1 MNKNAKQIRERFLH
15 HLETEKRF
23 STNTVLNY
31 RKDLKSLEKYCLD
44 QKITTWRNLKTHHV
58 RIYTAKIFSR
68 GLGPRSIQRR
78 LSGIRSFMNYLL
90 REGLIKKNPASDVKT
105 PKAPKRLPNV
115 LDIDQI
121 NQLLNIKET
130 NPISLRD
137 KAILELLYSSGLRLS
152 ELVNLNPIDL
162 NLKDKSLMVTGKGGK
177 TRLVPIGQQ
186 AIEAVKQW
194 LDVRSQLAKIDEEAL
209 FVSTK
214 GGRLGQRAI
223 QARITHWGK
232 KNGIQQG
239 VYPHLLR
246 HSFATHLLEASG
258 DLRAVQELL
267 GHKDISTTQIY
278 THLDF
283 QHLAET
289 YDKAHPRSGKND
301 NRK

>member
-1 MNKNAKQIRERFLH
+1 MNKNAEQIRENFLH

-23 STNTVLNY
+23 SANTVSSY
-31 RKDLKSLEKYCLD
+31 RRDLESLEKYCLD
-44 QKITTWRNLKTHHV
+44 QKITAWQHLKTHHL
-58 RIYTAKIFSR
+58 RTYTAKIFSR

-90 REGLIKKNPASDVKT
+90 RESLIKSNPASGVKT

-115 LDIDQI
+115 LDVDQI
-121 NQLLNIKET
+121 NQLLNIRET
-130 NPISLRD
+130 SPISLRD

-162 NLKDKSLMVTGKGGK
+162 NLKDKSLMVMGKGGK
-177 TRLVPIGQQ
+177 TRFVPIGQK
-186 AIEAVKQW
+186 AIEAVNQW
-194 LDVRSQLAKIDEEAL
+194 LDVRSKLAKINEEAL
-209 FVSTK
+209 FVGTK
-214 GGRLGQRAI
+214 GVRLGQRAI

-267 GHKDISTTQIY
+267 GHKDISSTQIY

-289 YDKAHPRSGKND
+289 YDKAHPRSGK
-301 NRK
+301 K

>member
-1 MNKNAKQIRERFLH
+1 MNKNAKQIRENFLH

-23 STNTVLNY
+23 SANTVSSY
-31 RKDLKSLEKYCLD
+31 RRDLESLEKYCLD
-44 QKITTWRNLKTHHV
+44 QKITAWRHLKTHHL
-58 RIYTAKIFSR
+58 RTYTAKIFSR

-90 REGLIKKNPASDVKT
+90 RESLIKSNPASGVKT

-115 LDIDQI
+115 LDVDQI
-121 NQLLNIKET
+121 NQLLNIRET
-130 NPISLRD
+130 SPISLRD

-162 NLKDKSLMVTGKGGK
+162 NLKDKSLMVMGKGGK
-177 TRLVPIGQQ
+177 TRFVPIGQK
-186 AIEAVKQW
+186 AIEAVNQW
-194 LDVRSQLAKIDEEAL
+194 LDVRSKLAKINEEAL
-209 FVSTK
+209 FVGTK
-214 GGRLGQRAI
+214 GVRLGQRAI

-267 GHKDISTTQIY
+267 GHKDISSTQIY

-289 YDKAHPRSGKND
+289 YDKAHPRSGK
-301 NRK
+301 K

>member
-1 MNKNAKQIRERFLH
+1 MNKNAEQIRENFLH

-23 STNTVLNY
+23 SANTVASY
-31 RKDLKSLEKYCLD
+31 RRDLESLEKYCLD
-44 QKITTWRNLKTHHV
+44 QKITVWRNLKTHHL
-58 RIYTAKIFSR
+58 RTYTAKIFSR

-90 REGLIKKNPASDVKT
+90 REGLIKSNPASGVKT

-115 LDIDQI
+115 LDVDQI
-121 NQLLNIKET
+121 NQLLNIRET
-130 NPISLRD
+130 SPTSLRD

-162 NLKDKSLMVTGKGGK
+162 NLKDKSLMVMGKGGK
-177 TRLVPIGQQ
+177 TRLVPIGQK
-186 AIEAVKQW
+186 AIEAVNQW
-194 LDVRSQLAKIDEEAL
+194 LDVRSKLAKTDEEAL
-209 FVSTK
+209 FVGTK
-214 GGRLGQRAI
+214 GVRLGQRAI

-267 GHKDISTTQIY
+267 GHKDISSTQIY

-289 YDKAHPRSGKND
+289 YDKAHPRSGK
-301 NRK
+301 K

>member
-1 MNKNAKQIRERFLH
+1 MNKNAQEIRDSFLR

-23 STNTVLNY
+23 SENTVLSY
-31 RKDLKSLEKYCLD
+31 RKDLESLEKYCLD
-44 QKITTWRNLKTHHV
+44 QKIMAWRNLKTHHI
-58 RIYTAKIFSR
+58 RTYTAKIFSR

-90 REGLIKKNPASDVKT
+90 REGLIKTNPATGVKT

-115 LDIDQI
+115 LDVDQI
-121 NQLLNIKET
+121 NQLLNITET

-162 NLKDKSLMVTGKGGK
+162 NLKDRSLMVTGKGSK
-177 TRLVPIGQQ
+177 TRLVPIGKK
-186 AIEAVKQW
+186 AIEAISQW
-194 LDVRSQLAKIDEEAL
+194 LAVRNQLAKIDEEAL
-209 FVSTK
+209 FVGTK
-214 GGRLGQRAI
+214 GDRLGQRAI

-289 YDKAHPRSGKND
+289 YDKAHPRSGK
-301 NRK
+301 K

>member
-1 MNKNAKQIRERFLH
+1 MNKNAEQIRENFLH

-23 STNTVLNY
+23 SANTVASY
-31 RKDLKSLEKYCLD
+31 RRDLESLEKYCLD
-44 QKITTWRNLKTHHV
+44 QKITVWRNLKTHHL
-58 RIYTAKIFSR
+58 RTYTAKIFRR

-90 REGLIKKNPASDVKT
+90 REGLIKSNPASGIKT

-115 LDIDQI
+115 LDVDQI
-121 NQLLNIKET
+121 NQLLNIRET
-130 NPISLRD
+130 NPVSLRD

-162 NLKDKSLMVTGKGGK
+162 NLKDKSLMVMGKGGK
-177 TRLVPIGQQ
+177 TRLVPIGQK
-186 AIEAVKQW
+186 AIEAVNQW
-194 LDVRSQLAKIDEEAL
+194 LDVRSKLAKTDEEAL
-209 FVSTK
+209 FVGTK
-214 GGRLGQRAI
+214 GVRLGQRAI
-223 QARITHWGK
+223 QARISHWGK

-267 GHKDISTTQIY
+267 GHKDISSTQIY

-289 YDKAHPRSGKND
+289 YDKAHPRSGK
-301 NRK
+301 K

>member
-1 MNKNAKQIRERFLH
+1 
-15 HLETEKRF
+15 
-23 STNTVLNY
+23 
-31 RKDLKSLEKYCLD
+31 
-44 QKITTWRNLKTHHV
+44 
-58 RIYTAKIFSR
+58 
-68 GLGPRSIQRR
+68 
-78 LSGIRSFMNYLL
+78 MNYLL
-90 REGLIKKNPASDVKT
+90 REGLIKSNPASGIKT

-115 LDIDQI
+115 LDVDQI
-121 NQLLNIKET
+121 NQLLNIQET

-137 KAILELLYSSGLRLS
+137 KAIVELLYSSGLRLT

-162 NLKDKSLMVTGKGGK
+162 NLKDKSLMVMGKGGK
-177 TRLVPIGQQ
+177 TRMVPIGQK
-186 AIEAVKQW
+186 AIEAVNQW
-194 LDVRSQLAKIDEEAL
+194 LDVRSQLAKTDEEAL
-209 FVSTK
+209 FVGSK
-214 GGRLGQRAI
+214 GVRLGQRAI

-289 YDKAHPRSGKND
+289 YDKAHPRSGK
-301 NRK
+301 K

>member
-1 MNKNAKQIRERFLH
+1 MNKNAQEIRDSFLR

-23 STNTVLNY
+23 SENTVLSY
-31 RKDLKSLEKYCLD
+31 RKDLESLEKYCLD
-44 QKITTWRNLKTHHV
+44 QKITAWRNLKTHHI
-58 RIYTAKIFSR
+58 RTYTAKIFSR

-90 REGLIKKNPASDVKT
+90 REGLIKTNPATGVKT

-115 LDIDQI
+115 LDVDQI
-121 NQLLNIKET
+121 NQLLNITET

-162 NLKDKSLMVTGKGGK
+162 NLKDRSLMVTGKGGK
-177 TRLVPIGQQ
+177 TRLLPIGKK
-186 AIEAVKQW
+186 AIEAISQW
-194 LDVRSQLAKIDEEAL
+194 LAVRNQLAKIDEEAL
-209 FVSTK
+209 FVGTK
-214 GGRLGQRAI
+214 GDRLGQRAI

-289 YDKAHPRSGKND
+289 YDKAHPRSGK
-301 NRK
+301 K

>member
-1 MNKNAKQIRERFLH
+1 MNKNAEQIRENFLH

-23 STNTVLNY
+23 SANTVASY
-31 RKDLKSLEKYCLD
+31 RRDLESLEKYCLD
-44 QKITTWRNLKTHHV
+44 QKITVWRNLKTHHL
-58 RIYTAKIFSR
+58 RTYTAKIFSR

-90 REGLIKKNPASDVKT
+90 REGLIKSNPASGIIT

-115 LDIDQI
+115 LDVDQI
-121 NQLLNIKET
+121 NQLLNIRET
-130 NPISLRD
+130 SPTSLRD

-162 NLKDKSLMVTGKGGK
+162 NLKDKSLMVMGKGGK
-177 TRLVPIGQQ
+177 TRLVPIGQK
-186 AIEAVKQW
+186 AIEAVNQW
-194 LDVRSQLAKIDEEAL
+194 LDVRSKLAKTDEEAL
-209 FVSTK
+209 FVGTK
-214 GGRLGQRAI
+214 GERMGQRAI

-267 GHKDISTTQIY
+267 GHKDISSTQIY

-289 YDKAHPRSGKND
+289 YDKAHPRSGK
-301 NRK
+301 K

>member
-1 MNKNAKQIRERFLH
+1 MNKKAEQIRENFLH

-23 STNTVLNY
+23 SANTVASY
-31 RKDLKSLEKYCLD
+31 RRDLESLEKYCLD
-44 QKITTWRNLKTHHV
+44 QKITVWRNLKTHHL
-58 RIYTAKIFSR
+58 RTYTAKIFRR

-90 REGLIKKNPASDVKT
+90 REGLIKFNPASGVKT

-115 LDIDQI
+115 LDVDQI
-121 NQLLNIKET
+121 NQLLNIRET
-130 NPISLRD
+130 NPVSLRD

-162 NLKDKSLMVTGKGGK
+162 NLKDKSLMVMGKGGK
-177 TRLVPIGQQ
+177 TRLVPIGQK
-186 AIEAVKQW
+186 AIEAVNQW
-194 LDVRSQLAKIDEEAL
+194 LDVRSKLAKTDEEAL
-209 FVSTK
+209 FVGTK
-214 GGRLGQRAI
+214 GVRLGQRAI
-223 QARITHWGK
+223 QARISHWGK

-267 GHKDISTTQIY
+267 GHKDISSTQIY

-289 YDKAHPRSGKND
+289 YDKAHPRSGK
-301 NRK
+301 K

>member
-1 MNKNAKQIRERFLH
+1 MNKNAEQMRENFLH
-15 HLETEKRF
+15 HLEAEKRF
-23 STNTVLNY
+23 SANTVSSY
-31 RKDLKSLEKYCLD
+31 RQDLESLEKYCLD
-44 QKITTWRNLKTHHV
+44 QKIIAWRKLKTHHL
-58 RIYTAKIFSR
+58 RTYTAKIFSR

-90 REGLIKKNPASDVKT
+90 REGLIKSNPASGIKT

-115 LDIDQI
+115 LDVDQI
-121 NQLLNIKET
+121 NQLLNIQET
-130 NPISLRD
+130 NPISIRD
-137 KAILELLYSSGLRLS
+137 KAILELLYSSGLRLT

-162 NLKDKSLMVTGKGGK
+162 NLKDKSLMVMGKGRK
-177 TRLVPIGQQ
+177 TRMVPIGQK
-186 AIEAVKQW
+186 AIEAVNQW
-194 LDVRSQLAKIDEEAL
+194 LDVRSQLAKTDEEAL
-209 FVSTK
+209 FVGSK
-214 GGRLGQRAI
+214 GVRLGQRAI
-223 QARITHWGK
+223 QARIRHWGK
-232 KNGIQQG
+232 KNGIQQS

-289 YDKAHPRSGKND
+289 YDKAHPRSGK
-301 NRK
+301 K

>member
-1 MNKNAKQIRERFLH
+1 MNKNAEQMRENFLH
-15 HLETEKRF
+15 HLEAEKRF
-23 STNTVLNY
+23 SANTVSSY
-31 RKDLKSLEKYCLD
+31 RKDLESLEKYCLD
-44 QKITTWRNLKTHHV
+44 QKITAWRKLRTHHL
-58 RIYTAKIFSR
+58 RTYAAKIFSR

-90 REGLIKKNPASDVKT
+90 REGLIKSNPASGIKT

-115 LDIDQI
+115 L
-121 NQLLNIKET
+121 LLNIPET
-130 NPISLRD
+130 NPISIRD
-137 KAILELLYSSGLRLS
+137 KAILELLYSSGLRLT

-162 NLKDKSLMVTGKGGK
+162 NLKDKSLMVMGKGGK
-177 TRLVPIGQQ
+177 TRMVPIGQK
-186 AIEAVKQW
+186 AIEAVNQW

-209 FVSTK
+209 FVGST
-214 GGRLGQRAI
+214 GARLGQRAI

-232 KNGIQQG
+232 KNGIQQS

-289 YDKAHPRSGKND
+289 YNKAHPRSGK
-301 NRK
+301 K

>member
-1 MNKNAKQIRERFLH
+1 MDKSAEQVRENFLH

-23 STNTVLNY
+23 SANTVSSY
-31 RKDLKSLEKYCLD
+31 RRDLESLEKYCLD
-44 QKITTWRNLKTHHV
+44 KKITAWKNLKTHHL
-58 RIYTAKIFSR
+58 RTYSAKIFSR

-90 REGLIKKNPASDVKT
+90 REGLIKSNPASGVKT
-105 PKAPKRLPNV
+105 PKAPKNLPNV
-115 LDIDQI
+115 LDVDQI
-121 NQLLNIKET
+121 NQLLNIRET
-130 NPISLRD
+130 NPVSLRD

-162 NLKDKSLMVTGKGGK
+162 NLKDKSLMVMGKGGK
-177 TRLVPIGQQ
+177 TRLVPIGQK
-186 AIEAVKQW
+186 AIEAVNQW
-194 LDVRSQLAKIDEEAL
+194 LDVRGQLAKTDEEAL
-209 FVSTK
+209 FVGIK
-214 GGRLGQRAI
+214 GVRLGQRAI

-267 GHKDISTTQIY
+267 GHKDISSTQIY

-289 YDKAHPRSGKND
+289 YDKAHPRSGK
-301 NRK
+301 K

>member
-1 MNKNAKQIRERFLH
+1 MNKNAEQIRENFLH

-23 STNTVLNY
+23 SSNTVSSY
-31 RKDLKSLEKYCLD
+31 RRDLESLEKYCLD
-44 QKITTWRNLKTHHV
+44 QKITVWSNLKTHHL
-58 RIYTAKIFSR
+58 RTYTAKIFSR

-90 REGLIKKNPASDVKT
+90 REGLIKSNPASDVKT
-105 PKAPKRLPNV
+105 PKAPKRLPHV

-121 NQLLNIKET
+121 NKLLNIRDT
-130 NPISLRD
+130 SSISLRD

-162 NLKDKSLMVTGKGGK
+162 NLKDKSLMVMGKGGK
-177 TRLVPIGQQ
+177 ARLVPIGQK
-186 AIEAVKQW
+186 AIEAVNQW
-194 LDVRSQLAKIDEEAL
+194 LNVRDQLAKTDEEAL
-209 FVSTK
+209 FVGTK
-214 GGRLGQRAI
+214 GVRLGQRAI

-267 GHKDISTTQIY
+267 GHKDISSTQIY

-283 QHLAET
+283 QHLSET
-289 YDKAHPRSGKND
+289 YDKAHPRSGK
-301 NRK
+301 K

>member
-1 MNKNAKQIRERFLH
+1 MNKNAEQIRENFLH

-23 STNTVLNY
+23 SANTVASY
-31 RKDLKSLEKYCLD
+31 RRDLESLEKYCLD
-44 QKITTWRNLKTHHV
+44 QKITVWRKLKTHHL
-58 RIYTAKIFSR
+58 RTYTAKIFSR

-90 REGLIKKNPASDVKT
+90 REGLIKSNPASGIKT

-115 LDIDQI
+115 LDVDQI
-121 NQLLNIKET
+121 NQLLNIRET
-130 NPISLRD
+130 SPTSLRD

-162 NLKDKSLMVTGKGGK
+162 NLKDKSLMVMGKGGK
-177 TRLVPIGQQ
+177 TRLVPIGQK
-186 AIEAVKQW
+186 AIEAVNQW
-194 LDVRSQLAKIDEEAL
+194 LDVRSKLAKTDEEAL
-209 FVSTK
+209 FVGTK
-214 GGRLGQRAI
+214 GVRLGQRAI

-267 GHKDISTTQIY
+267 GHKDISSTQIY

-289 YDKAHPRSGKND
+289 YDKAHPRSGK
-301 NRK
+301 K

>member
-1 MNKNAKQIRERFLH
+1 MNKNAEQIRDNFIR

-23 STNTVLNY
+23 STNTILSY
-31 RKDLKSLEKYCLD
+31 RKDLESLERYCLD
-44 QKITTWRNLKTHHV
+44 QKINSWRDLKTHHL
-58 RIYTAKIFSR
+58 RTYAAKIFSR

-90 REGLIKKNPASDVKT
+90 RESLIKTNPASGVKT

-115 LDIDQI
+115 LDVDQI

-177 TRLVPIGQQ
+177 TRLIPIGQK
-186 AIEAVKQW
+186 AIEAINQW
-194 LDVRSQLAKIDEEAL
+194 IDVRSQLAKTDEEAL
-209 FVSTK
+209 FVGTK
-214 GGRLGQRAI
+214 GDRLGQRAI

-232 KNGIQQG
+232 KNGIQQS

-283 QHLAET
+283 QHLAKT

>member
-1 MNKNAKQIRERFLH
+1 MNKNAKEIRDSFLH

-23 STNTVLNY
+23 SENTVLSY
-31 RKDLKSLEKYCLD
+31 RKDLESLEKYCLD
-44 QKITTWRNLKTHHV
+44 KKITAWRNLKTHHI
-58 RIYTAKIFSR
+58 RSYAAKIFSR

-90 REGLIKKNPASDVKT
+90 REGLIKTNPANDVKT

-115 LDIDQI
+115 LDVDQI
-121 NQLLNIKET
+121 NQLLNITET

-162 NLKDKSLMVTGKGGK
+162 NLKDKSLMVMGKGGK
-177 TRLVPIGQQ
+177 TRLVPIGQK
-186 AIEAVKQW
+186 AIEAVNQW
-194 LDVRSQLAKIDEEAL
+194 LDVRSKLAKTDEEAL
-209 FVSTK
+209 FVGTK
-214 GGRLGQRAI
+214 GVRLGQRAI

-258 DLRAVQELL
+258 D
-267 GHKDISTTQIY
+267 
-278 THLDF
+278 
-283 QHLAET
+283 
-289 YDKAHPRSGKND
+289 
-301 NRK
+301 

>member
-1 MNKNAKQIRERFLH
+1 MNKNAQEIRDSFLR

-23 STNTVLNY
+23 SENTVLSY
-31 RKDLKSLEKYCLD
+31 RKDLESLEKYCLD
-44 QKITTWRNLKTHHV
+44 QKIMAWRNLKTHHI
-58 RIYTAKIFSR
+58 RTYAAKIFSR

-90 REGLIKKNPASDVKT
+90 REGLIKTNPANDVKT

-115 LDIDQI
+115 LDVDQI
-121 NQLLNIKET
+121 NQLLNITET

-162 NLKDKSLMVTGKGGK
+162 NLKDKSLMVTGKSRK
-177 TRLVPIGQQ
+177 TRLIPIGKK
-186 AIEAVKQW
+186 AIKAISRW
-194 LDVRSQLAKIDEEAL
+194 LAVRSQLAKIDEEAL
-209 FVSTK
+209 FVGTK
-214 GGRLGQRAI
+214 GDRLGQRAI

-289 YDKAHPRSGKND
+289 YDKAHPRSGK
-301 NRK
+301 K

>member
-1 MNKNAKQIRERFLH
+1 MNKNAQEIRDSFLR

-23 STNTVLNY
+23 SENTVLSY
-31 RKDLKSLEKYCLD
+31 RKDLESLEKYCLD
-44 QKITTWRNLKTHHV
+44 QKIMAWRNLKTHHI
-58 RIYTAKIFSR
+58 RTYAAKIFSR

-90 REGLIKKNPASDVKT
+90 REGLIKTNPATGVKT

-115 LDIDQI
+115 LDVDQI
-121 NQLLNIKET
+121 NQLLNITET

-162 NLKDKSLMVTGKGGK
+162 NLKDKSLMVTGKSRK
-177 TRLVPIGQQ
+177 TRLIPIGKK
-186 AIEAVKQW
+186 AIKAISRW
-194 LDVRSQLAKIDEEAL
+194 LAVRSQLAKIDEEAL
-209 FVSTK
+209 FVGTK
-214 GGRLGQRAI
+214 GDRLGQRAI

-289 YDKAHPRSGKND
+289 YDKAHPRSGK
-301 NRK
+301 K

>member
-1 MNKNAKQIRERFLH
+1 MNKNAEQIRENFLH

-23 STNTVLNY
+23 SANTVASY
-31 RKDLKSLEKYCLD
+31 RRDLESLEKYCLD
-44 QKITTWRNLKTHHV
+44 QKITVWRNLKTHHL
-58 RIYTAKIFSR
+58 RTYTAKIFRR

-90 REGLIKKNPASDVKT
+90 REGLIKFNPASGVKT

-115 LDIDQI
+115 LDVDQI
-121 NQLLNIKET
+121 NQLLNIRET
-130 NPISLRD
+130 SPISLRD

-162 NLKDKSLMVTGKGGK
+162 NLKDKSLMVMGKGGK
-177 TRLVPIGQQ
+177 TRLVPIGQK
-186 AIEAVKQW
+186 AIEAVNQW
-194 LDVRSQLAKIDEEAL
+194 LDVRSKLAKTDEEAL
-209 FVSTK
+209 FVGTK
-214 GGRLGQRAI
+214 GVRLGQRAI

-267 GHKDISTTQIY
+267 GHKDISSTQIY

-289 YDKAHPRSGKND
+289 YDKAHPRSGK
-301 NRK
+301 K

>member
-1 MNKNAKQIRERFLH
+1 
-15 HLETEKRF
+15 
-23 STNTVLNY
+23 
-31 RKDLKSLEKYCLD
+31 
-44 QKITTWRNLKTHHV
+44 
-58 RIYTAKIFSR
+58 
-68 GLGPRSIQRR
+68 
-78 LSGIRSFMNYLL
+78 MNYLL
-90 REGLIKKNPASDVKT
+90 REGLIKSNPASGIKT

-115 LDIDQI
+115 LDVDQI
-121 NQLLNIKET
+121 NQLLNIQET
-130 NPISLRD
+130 NPISIRD
-137 KAILELLYSSGLRLS
+137 KAILELLYSSGLRLT

-162 NLKDKSLMVTGKGGK
+162 NLKDKSLMVMGKGGK
-177 TRLVPIGQQ
+177 TRMVPIGQK
-186 AIEAVKQW
+186 AIEAVNLW

-209 FVSTK
+209 FVGSK
-214 GGRLGQRAI
+214 GVRLGQRAI

-232 KNGIQQG
+232 KNGIQQS

-289 YDKAHPRSGKND
+289 YDKAHPRSGK
-301 NRK
+301 K

>member
-1 MNKNAKQIRERFLH
+1 MNKNAEQIRENFLH

-23 STNTVLNY
+23 SANTVASY
-31 RKDLKSLEKYCLD
+31 RRDLESLEKYCLD
-44 QKITTWRNLKTHHV
+44 QKITVWRNLKTHHL
-58 RIYTAKIFSR
+58 RTYTAKIFSR

-90 REGLIKKNPASDVKT
+90 REGLIKSNPASGIKT

-115 LDIDQI
+115 LDVDQI
-121 NQLLNIKET
+121 NQLLNIRET
-130 NPISLRD
+130 SPTSLRD

-177 TRLVPIGQQ
+177 TRLVPIGQK
-186 AIEAVKQW
+186 AIEAVNQW
-194 LDVRSQLAKIDEEAL
+194 LDVRSKLAKTDEEAL
-209 FVSTK
+209 FVGTK
-214 GGRLGQRAI
+214 GVRLGQRAV

-267 GHKDISTTQIY
+267 GHKDISSTQIY

-289 YDKAHPRSGKND
+289 YDKAHPRSGK
-301 NRK
+301 K

>member
-1 MNKNAKQIRERFLH
+1 
-15 HLETEKRF
+15 
-23 STNTVLNY
+23 
-31 RKDLKSLEKYCLD
+31 
-44 QKITTWRNLKTHHV
+44 
-58 RIYTAKIFSR
+58 
-68 GLGPRSIQRR
+68 
-78 LSGIRSFMNYLL
+78 MNYLL
-90 REGLIKKNPASDVKT
+90 REGLIKSNPASGIKT

-115 LDIDQI
+115 LDVDQI
-121 NQLLNIKET
+121 NQLLNIQET

-137 KAILELLYSSGLRLS
+137 KAILELLYSSGLRLT

-162 NLKDKSLMVTGKGGK
+162 NLKDKSLMVMGKGGK
-177 TRLVPIGQQ
+177 TRMVPIGQK
-186 AIEAVKQW
+186 AIEAVNQW
-194 LDVRSQLAKIDEEAL
+194 LDVRSQLAKTDEEAL
-209 FVSTK
+209 FVGSK
-214 GGRLGQRAI
+214 GVRLGQRAI

-232 KNGIQQG
+232 KNGIQQS

-289 YDKAHPRSGKND
+289 YNKAHPRSGK
-301 NRK
+301 K

>member
-1 MNKNAKQIRERFLH
+1 MNKNAEQIRENFLH

-23 STNTVLNY
+23 SANTVASY
-31 RKDLKSLEKYCLD
+31 RRDLESLEKYCLD
-44 QKITTWRNLKTHHV
+44 QKITVWRNLKTHHL
-58 RIYTAKIFSR
+58 RTYTAKIFSR

-90 REGLIKKNPASDVKT
+90 REGLIKSNPASGVKT

-115 LDIDQI
+115 LDVDQI
-121 NQLLNIKET
+121 NQLLNIRET
-130 NPISLRD
+130 SPTSLRD

-162 NLKDKSLMVTGKGGK
+162 NLKDKSLMLMGKGGK
-177 TRLVPIGQQ
+177 TRLVPIGQK
-186 AIEAVKQW
+186 AIEAVNQW
-194 LDVRSQLAKIDEEAL
+194 LDVRSKLAKTDEEAL
-209 FVSTK
+209 FVGTK
-214 GGRLGQRAI
+214 GVRLGQRAI

-267 GHKDISTTQIY
+267 GHKDISSTQIY

-283 QHLAET
+283 KHLAET
-289 YDKAHPRSGKND
+289 YDKAHPRSGK
-301 NRK
+301 K

>member
-1 MNKNAKQIRERFLH
+1 MNKNAEQIRENFLH

-23 STNTVLNY
+23 SANTVASY
-31 RKDLKSLEKYCLD
+31 RRDLESLEKYCLD
-44 QKITTWRNLKTHHV
+44 QKITVWRNLKTHHL
-58 RIYTAKIFSR
+58 RTYTAKIFSR

-90 REGLIKKNPASDVKT
+90 REGLIKSNPASAVKT

-115 LDIDQI
+115 LDVDQI
-121 NQLLNIKET
+121 NQLLNIRET
-130 NPISLRD
+130 SPTSLRD

-162 NLKDKSLMVTGKGGK
+162 NLKDKSLMVMGKGGK
-177 TRLVPIGQQ
+177 TRLVPIGQK
-186 AIEAVKQW
+186 AIEAVNQW
-194 LDVRSQLAKIDEEAL
+194 LDVRSKLAKTDEEAL
-209 FVSTK
+209 FVGTK
-214 GGRLGQRAI
+214 GVRLGQRAV

-267 GHKDISTTQIY
+267 GHKDISSTQIY

-289 YDKAHPRSGKND
+289 YDKAHPRSGK
-301 NRK
+301 K

>member
-1 MNKNAKQIRERFLH
+1 MNKNAEQIRENFLH

-23 STNTVLNY
+23 SANTVASY
-31 RKDLKSLEKYCLD
+31 RRDLESLEKYCLD
-44 QKITTWRNLKTHHV
+44 QKITVWRNLKTHHL
-58 RIYTAKIFSR
+58 RTYTAKIFSR

-90 REGLIKKNPASDVKT
+90 REGLIKSNPASGIKT

-115 LDIDQI
+115 LDVDQI
-121 NQLLNIKET
+121 NQLLNIRET
-130 NPISLRD
+130 SPTSLRD

-162 NLKDKSLMVTGKGGK
+162 NLKDKSLMVMGKGGK
-177 TRLVPIGQQ
+177 TRLVPIGQK
-186 AIEAVKQW
+186 AIEAVNQW
-194 LDVRSQLAKIDEEAL
+194 LDVRSKLAKTDEEAL
-209 FVSTK
+209 FVGTK
-214 GGRLGQRAI
+214 GVRLGQRAI

-267 GHKDISTTQIY
+267 GHKDISSTQIY

-289 YDKAHPRSGKND
+289 YDKAHPRSGK
-301 NRK
+301 K

>member
-1 MNKNAKQIRERFLH
+1 MNKNAEQMRENFLH
-15 HLETEKRF
+15 HLEAEKRF
-23 STNTVLNY
+23 SANTVSSY
-31 RKDLKSLEKYCLD
+31 RQDLESLEKYCLD
-44 QKITTWRNLKTHHV
+44 QKITAWRKLKTHHL
-58 RIYTAKIFSR
+58 RTYAAKIFSR

-90 REGLIKKNPASDVKT
+90 REGLIKSNPASGIRT

-115 LDIDQI
+115 LDVDQI
-121 NQLLNIKET
+121 NQLLNIQET

-137 KAILELLYSSGLRLS
+137 KAILELLYSSGLRLT

-162 NLKDKSLMVTGKGGK
+162 NLKDKSLMVMGKGGK
-177 TRLVPIGQQ
+177 TRMVPIGQK
-186 AIEAVKQW
+186 AIEAVNQW
-194 LDVRSQLAKIDEEAL
+194 LDVRSQLAKTDEEAL
-209 FVSTK
+209 FVGSK
-214 GGRLGQRAI
+214 GVRLGQRAI

-289 YDKAHPRSGKND
+289 YNKAHPRSGK
-301 NRK
+301 K

>member
-1 MNKNAKQIRERFLH
+1 
-15 HLETEKRF
+15 
-23 STNTVLNY
+23 
-31 RKDLKSLEKYCLD
+31 
-44 QKITTWRNLKTHHV
+44 
-58 RIYTAKIFSR
+58 
-68 GLGPRSIQRR
+68 
-78 LSGIRSFMNYLL
+78 MNYLL
-90 REGLIKKNPASDVKT
+90 REGLIKSNPASGIKT

-115 LDIDQI
+115 LDVDQI
-121 NQLLNIKET
+121 NQLLNITET
-130 NPISLRD
+130 SPVSLRD

-162 NLKDKSLMVTGKGGK
+162 NLKDKSLIVMGKGGK
-177 TRLVPIGQQ
+177 TRLVPVGQK
-186 AIEAVKQW
+186 AIEAVNQW
-194 LDVRSQLAKIDEEAL
+194 LDVRSQIAKTDEEAL
-209 FVSTK
+209 FVGIK
-214 GGRLGQRAI
+214 GVRLGQRAI

-267 GHKDISTTQIY
+267 GHKDISSTQIY

-289 YDKAHPRSGKND
+289 YDKAHPRSGK
-301 NRK
+301 K

>member
-1 MNKNAKQIRERFLH
+1 MNKNAEQIRENFLH

-23 STNTVLNY
+23 SANTVSSY
-31 RKDLKSLEKYCLD
+31 RRDLESLEKYCLD
-44 QKITTWRNLKTHHV
+44 QKITAWQHLKTHHL
-58 RIYTAKIFSR
+58 RTYTAKIFSR

-90 REGLIKKNPASDVKT
+90 RESLIKSNPASGVKT

-115 LDIDQI
+115 LDVDQI
-121 NQLLNIKET
+121 NQLLNIRET
-130 NPISLRD
+130 SPISLRD

-162 NLKDKSLMVTGKGGK
+162 NLNDKSLMVMGKGGK
-177 TRLVPIGQQ
+177 TRFVPIGQK
-186 AIEAVKQW
+186 AIEAVNQW
-194 LDVRSQLAKIDEEAL
+194 LDVRSKLAKINEEAL
-209 FVSTK
+209 FVGTK
-214 GGRLGQRAI
+214 GVRLGQRAI

-267 GHKDISTTQIY
+267 GHKDISSTQIY

-289 YDKAHPRSGKND
+289 YDKAHPRSGK
-301 NRK
+301 K

>member
-1 MNKNAKQIRERFLH
+1 MNKNAEQIRENFLH

-23 STNTVLNY
+23 SANTVSSY
-31 RKDLKSLEKYCLD
+31 RRDLESLEKYCLD
-44 QKITTWRNLKTHHV
+44 QKITAWRHLKTHHL
-58 RIYTAKIFSR
+58 RTYTAKIFSR

-90 REGLIKKNPASDVKT
+90 RENLIKSNPASGVKT

-115 LDIDQI
+115 LDVDQI
-121 NQLLNIKET
+121 NQLLNIRET
-130 NPISLRD
+130 SPISLRD

-162 NLKDKSLMVTGKGGK
+162 NLKDKSLMVMGKGGK
-177 TRLVPIGQQ
+177 TRFVPIGQK
-186 AIEAVKQW
+186 AIEAVNQW
-194 LDVRSQLAKIDEEAL
+194 LDVRSKLAKINEEAL
-209 FVSTK
+209 FVGTK
-214 GGRLGQRAI
+214 GVRLGQRAI

-267 GHKDISTTQIY
+267 GHKDISSTQIY

-289 YDKAHPRSGKND
+289 YDKAHPRSGK
-301 NRK
+301 K